1 MVNIKGYA
9 LSDKPIFFTLSRI
22 MDSDFWSSYLVVP
35 GLEVSRLGT
44 GCKNDEPDDGVIIL
58 IPMAGLQ
65 GHGIKHK
72 FGECI

>member
-44 GCKNDEPDDGVIIL
+44 GCKNNEPDDGSNTCYNIDSNGRL
-58 IPMAGLQ
+58 ARTW
-65 GHGIKHK
+65 H
-72 FGECI
+72 